1 MARTKGTVRVPVGWL
16 DHEYVAYTR
25 AGGPSIPYDPKV
37 KVEVAIR
44 KKKEL
49 LMKYCGTEE
58 IPEPE
63 DPTKV

>member
-25 AGGPSIPYDPKV
+25 AGGPAIPYDPIV
-37 KVEVAIR
+37 KLEEAMKR
-44 KKKEL
+44 KQEL
-49 LMKYCGTEE
+49 LMKYCGREE